1 MKKLIPL
8 LMFSILFFQFKLK
21 GQVIDSLISVSKT
34 QKDTV
39 LYKTVLK
46 IGNALYNEGN
56 LDSATYYF
64 KKGYDLTSNSVNE
77 KYKCDFLIRL
87 GLVERE
93 KGIYNRSSEYYYEA
107 LSIAEKLNLIKQ
119 KASIYNGIAVIC
131 AIQKDNNK
139 AREFYNKSLELYK
152 KMDFAGGQSSVYN
165 NIGLAYLDE
174 KNFSMALRYFLK
186 ALDLNK
192 KLNDDFNSGINS
204 ENIGLIYHELK
215 DYNLAYIYY
224 SKALK
229 IWYSR
234 NDDYSCAINLSYIGN
249 TLITENKFKRAI
261 DTLEKAMH
269 FATKA
274 NTISTKKEIA
284 FYLSKAYEGLND
296 AGNALKYYK
305 MGKLMADSI
314 QNKENTKEITEI
326 QLNYAFNKIK
336 EQDSLKHQMEVQVK
350 ENQLKTE
357 KNYKYI
363 VSIVL
368 LIISVLLFYVFKNYK
383 EKKKANEII
392 TEQKNLV
399 EQKQQEIL
407 DSMIYARRIQTA
419 LLAHSEFIDQN
430 ISKHFMLMKPKDIV
444 SGDFYWAAKKN
455 DRFYLAVC
463 DSTGHGVPG
472 AFMSLLNMGFLSEA
486 VIEKQILEPDK
497 IFNYVRERLISTISN
512 EGQQDGFDGVLICI
526 DQSDKISAN
535 EKLKITYAAANCS
548 PVIVSKSGISI
559 QSSDKMPVGKGI
571 RDSLFKLHTIEL
583 DRNDTLYLYTDGYA
597 DQFGGPK
604 GKKFM
609 YKQLNQLLANIVE
622 KDLHKQK
629 EILTDTFEKWKGSL
643 EQVDDVLVFGIKI

>member
-1 MKKLIPL
+1 MRKQIVSFI
-8 LMFSILFFQFKLK
+8 FSILIIQFNLK
-21 GQVIDSLISVSKT
+21 GEVIDSMIAVSKT

-39 LYKTVLK
+39 LFKTILK

-64 KKGYDLTSNSVNE
+64 SKGYNAVQNND
-77 KYKCDFLIRL
+77 KFKCDFLIRL

-107 LSIAEKLNLIKQ
+107 LAIAEKLNLIKQ
-119 KASIYNGIAVIC
+119 KASIFNGIAVIC
-131 AIQKDNNK
+131 AIQKDNSK

-152 KMDFAGGQSSVYN
+152 QMDFAGGQSSVYN

-215 DYNLAYIYY
+215 DYKLAYIYY

-249 TLITENKFKRAI
+249 TLITEKKFKQAI
-261 DTLEKAMH
+261 DTLEKAMN
-269 FATKA
+269 FANKA

-284 FYLSKAYEGLND
+284 FYLSNAFEGLND
-296 AGNALKYYK
+296 VGNALKYYK
-305 MGKLMADSI
+305 MGKSMADSI

-336 EQDSLKHQMEVQVK
+336 EQDSIKHQMEVQVK
-350 ENQLKTE
+350 ENQLKAE

-363 VSIVL
+363 ISIVL
-368 LIISVLLFYVFKNYK
+368 LIISVLLFFVFKNYK
-383 EKKKANEII
+383 EKKKANELI

-419 LLAHSEFIDQN
+419 LLAHSEFINNN
-430 ISKHFMLMKPKDIV
+430 IKEHFMLMKPKDIV

-455 DRFYLAVC
+455 NKFYLAVC

-526 DQSDKISAN
+526 DQSDKTSAN

-548 PVIVSKSGISI
+548 PVVVSKSGISI

-571 RDSLFKLHTIEL
+571 RNNLFKLHSIEL
-583 DRNDTLYLYTDGYA
+583 DRTDTLYLYTDGYA

-609 YKQLNQLLANIVE
+609 YKQLNQLLTNIAE
-622 KDLHKQK
+622 KDLHTQK